1 MNIRPHK
8 SLIKEIA
15 PGVIQIGSNAFA
27 PVLSLDELSSRATFM
42 NQEIVLADA
51 FENISGVTLN
61 YGSGNF
67 ENRPTAEG
75 EDIVLESDLNTG
87 IESLELQIS
96 EEIQLRI
103 DGDIENLDSINT
115 ASGVLNSG
123 ISQEIQDRID
133 GDQDVLDQLI
143 SASGILSSEIDIVE
157 NEISNV
163 SGVLNQQISEIDN
176 VGITYEEAQSLAK
189 KWAIIL
195 G

>member
-1 MNIRPHK
+1 M
-8 SLIKEIA
+8 
-15 PGVIQIGSNAFA
+15 
-27 PVLSLDELSSRATFM
+27 
-42 NQEIVLADA
+42 
-51 FENISGVTLN
+51 
-61 YGSGNF
+61 
-67 ENRPTAEG
+67 
-75 EDIVLESDLNTG
+75 
-87 IESLELQIS
+87 
-96 EEIQLRI
+96 
-103 DGDIENLDSINT
+103 
-115 ASGVLNSG
+115 
-123 ISQEIQDRID
+123 QDRID